1 MTNHEITQELS
12 KYADC
17 IKKTTTLA
25 QVIKGEEDTQISK
38 IEDLSFD
45 IEDLQLKGAELELYK
60 YLCALDFES
69 LAVIQTLMSIGR
81 DYSCVEDDGT
91 YNYHN
96 VRKYMDDLGWPDD
109 KEDTANYLSEKFP
122 LAEYLMEGCKKIGFT
137 L

>member
-1 MTNHEITQELS
+1 MRNHEINQELS

-17 IKKTTTLA
+17 IKRTIALA
-25 QVIKGEEDTQISK
+25 QIRYDEEDTSISEL
-38 IEDLSFD
+38 EDLNWD

-60 YLCALDFES
+60 YLCSLDFES

-109 KEDTANYLSEKFP
+109 KSDTANYLSEKAP
-122 LAEYLMEGCKKIGFT
+122 LAEYLKEGCKKIGFT